1 MTPATPAA
9 APPPAAPTGRAASPD
24 AAAMA
29 MPAAPATRARTVRPM
44 LLLVVY
50 GMFLVVVGVTASAQA
65 ILVSAHFSAAALNTT
80 IASDGAIIR
89 AFADGG
95 LTTADL
101 EAGLGKDRVQA
112 LDEQLGRLADGAGI
126 ARLEI
131 RDPGGVVRLSTD
143 PAAPGSSAEV
153 TGAFDSAV
161 AGGVKATI
169 LPAGDDPGT
178 AGGASLG
185 LPGGDGVL
193 RAYLPLVDVDGATR
207 AVAVVWRDAE
217 PVLAPLASIER
228 DIVLVTLAAAG
239 IAGALL
245 FLVFRAAQDRISR
258 QEAQLVESTRRDP
271 LTGLL
276 NHGALVG
283 ALAEALEAARAE
295 GVPIGVALVDLDN
308 FRLLNDTYGHA
319 AGDVALLAL
328 TRELGRQVPPE
339 TTLGRYGPDE
349 LLVIADAAR
358 IVELVPTLERLRNA
372 LVDHSL
378 QFGASERL
386 PITIS
391 AGVASCPQDADSVTE
406 LLAAVAQVLGEA
418 KAGGGDMIRV
428 ASRVTQTDAA
438 RGFTV
443 LQGLVFAIDTKDRY
457 TKRHSE
463 DVARYAVF
471 LASRLALEP
480 SLIETIRTAGLLHDV
495 GKIGIP
501 EAILRKPGKLTD
513 EELDVVRQHV
523 ALGES
528 IVRGLV
534 AFDQV
539 RLGIR
544 HHHERWD
551 GRGYLDGLGGEDIPL
566 VARILAVGDAF
577 SAMTTTRPYRKALE
591 VREALDR
598 LGDAAGTQ
606 LEERLALA
614 FIDGIEH
621 DPAPP
626 LPGAAGLSSVWLPQR
641 QVA

>member
-1 MTPATPAA
+1 MTPAESAA
-9 APPPAAPTGRAASPD
+9 STAQPPPAGER
-24 AAAMA
+24 
-29 MPAAPATRARTVRPM
+29 ATRARAHTVRPM

-80 IASDGAIIR
+80 IASDGSIIR
-89 AFADGG
+89 AFADSG

-101 EAGLGKDRVQA
+101 EAGPATDRVQA
-112 LDEQLGRLADGAGI
+112 LDEQLSRLADGAGI

-131 RDPGGVVRLSTD
+131 RDPAGVVRLATD
-143 PAAPGSSAEV
+143 PAVLGSSAAA
-153 TGAFDSAV
+153 TGEFASAA

-169 LPAGDDPGT
+169 LAAGVDPGT
-178 AGGASLG
+178 AGGTPLG
-185 LPGGDGVL
+185 LSGTDGVL
-193 RAYLPLVDVDGATR
+193 RAYLPLVDGDGATR
-207 AVAVVWRDAE
+207 AVAVVWRDAA

-239 IAGALL
+239 IAGLLL
-245 FLVFRAAQDRISR
+245 FLVFRAAQERISR
-258 QEAQLVESTRRDP
+258 QEAQLLESTRRDP

-319 AGDVALLAL
+319 AGDIALLTL
-328 TRELGRQVPPE
+328 THELGRQVPPD
-339 TTLGRYGPDE
+339 TILGRYGPDE

-358 IVELVPTLERLRNA
+358 IVDLVPTLERLRNA

-378 QFGASERL
+378 QFEASERL

-418 KAGGGDMIRV
+418 KAGGGDRIRV
-428 ASRVTQTDAA
+428 ASRVAQTDAA

-471 LASRLALEP
+471 LAGRIGLEP
-480 SLIETIRTAGLLHDV
+480 PVIDTIRTAGLLHDV

-501 EAILRKPGKLTD
+501 ETILRKPGKLTD
-513 EELDVVRQHV
+513 AELDVVRQHV

-591 VREALDR
+591 VGEALER

-606 LEERLALA
+606 LDERLALA

-626 LPGAAGLSSVWLPQR
+626 LPGDAGLSSVWLPER